1 MAVIQTPDSS
11 VLIPALQ
18 VGHPNHEQARKVL
31 SRRQL
36 RITGHVALETFA
48 AMSSAAYKPRTSPS
62 AAAAAI
68 AQLDASPLT
77 LSSQGYVDL
86 IEKAGKE
93 GLIGGVIYDA
103 LIAITA
109 AQHGARLMSRDK
121 RAAATY
127 KALGVD
133 LEMLAE

>member
-1 MAVIQTPDSS
+1 MAVIQTPHSS

-18 VGHPNHEQARKVL
+18 VGHPNREEARKVL

-77 LSSQGYVDL
+77 LSPQGHVDL
-86 IEKAGKE
+86 IEKAGE
-93 GLIGGVIYDA
+93 RGLMGGAIHEA

-109 AQHGARLMSRDK
+109 AQHGARLISRDK

>member
-1 MAVIQTPDSS
+1 MVVIQTPDSS

-18 VGHPNHEQARKVL
+18 VGHPNHEEARKVL

-36 RITGHVALETFA
+36 KITGHVALETFA

-68 AQLDASPLT
+68 ARLDASPLT
-77 LSSQGYVDL
+77 LSPQGYIDL
-86 IEKAGKE
+86 IGKAGE
-93 GLIGGVIYDA
+93 GGLLGGAIYDA

-109 AQHGARLMSRDK
+109 TQHGARLISRDK

-133 LEMLAE
+133 LEMLAK

>member
-1 MAVIQTPDSS
+1 VALIQTPDSS

-18 VGHPNHEQARKVL
+18 VGHPNHEEARKVL
-31 SRRQL
+31 SRGQL

-48 AMSSAAYKPRTSPS
+48 AMTSAGYKPRTSPS

-86 IEKAGKE
+86 IEKAGE
-93 GLIGGVIYDA
+93 ASFTGGAIYDA

-109 AQHGARLMSRDK
+109 AQHGARLISRDK
-121 RAAATY
+121 RAAVTY
-127 KALGVD
+127 KTLGVD
-133 LEMLAE
+133 LEMLTE

>member
-1 MAVIQTPDSS
+1 VAVIQTPDSS

-18 VGHPNHEQARKVL
+18 VGHPNHEEARKVL

-36 RITGHVALETFA
+36 RITGHVELETFA

-62 AAAAAI
+62 AAATAI
-68 AQLDASPLT
+68 AQLDSSPLT
-77 LSSQGYVDL
+77 LSPQGYLDL
-86 IEKAGKE
+86 IEKAGK
-93 GLIGGVIYDA
+93 GRLMGGAIYDA

-109 AQHGARLMSRDK
+109 AQHGARLISRDK